1 MPKGPRAIE
10 PAVLKRTRF
19 GRHSAPHIRS
29 SGILEAMKPS
39 TFCRNGVALLILGA
53 ALPALADTRFQIRRM
68 TRNDVPL
75 GKGQCDI
82 RLQVDNE
89 VEVSV
94 RRDMVNIRTISGR
107 DARDDGS
114 ECNAPLPDRETPG
127 FNFEVVDSRNGIK
140 LLAEPSRRNDFTA
153 IVAIRDSSGGE
164 GRYHFRLSWQMT
176 GGDNRGGDD
185 RPPARRE
192 EPPVRRDDDD
202 RRGADDRRGPDDR
215 RGGPGFSWNNV
226 VSFQGRGR
234 GRAAIN
240 NSGEQRLSDANVDID
255 RGGKVVVSFR
265 IDRGRPLVF
274 NGFLIADEGGR
285 LKADMATED
294 RRLRGP
300 MFLSVDER
308 HNINS
313 ITLEA
318 TDGRDH
324 MQVAWDRR

>member
-1 MPKGPRAIE
+1 MKQSREWPRQ
-10 PAVLKRTRF
+10 R
-19 GRHSAPHIRS
+19 GM
-29 SGILEAMKPS
+29 LETMKPS
-39 TFCRNGVALLILGA
+39 TMCRNGVALLILCA
-53 ALPALADTRFQIRRM
+53 ALPALADTRFQVRRM

-82 RLQVDNE
+82 RLQVDGE

-94 RRDMVNIRTISGR
+94 RRDQVNIRTISGR

-114 ECNAPLPDRETPG
+114 ECNEPLPDRDFPG
-127 FNFEVVDSRNGIK
+127 FNFEVVESRNEIRM
-140 LLAEPSRRNDFTA
+140 LAEPSSRNDFST
-153 IVAIRDSSGGE
+153 IVRIRDSSGGE

-176 GGDNRGGDD
+176 GGDSRPGDDRRDSD
-185 RPPARRE
+185 RPPARRDE
-192 EPPVRRDDDD
+192 PPPPVRRDD
-202 RRGADDRRGPDDR
+202 GDRRGPDER

-234 GRAAIN
+234 GRLSIN
-240 NSGEQRLSDANVDID
+240 NAGEQRLSDVNVDID

-265 IDRGRPLVF
+265 TERGRPLLF
-274 NGFLIADEGGR
+274 TGFLVADEGGR
-285 LKADMATED
+285 LKADMGTED

-308 HNINS
+308 RNINS

-318 TDGRDH
+318 TDGRDR